1 MAIEFKKKP
10 GLVVYLTAGDPDL
23 ATTRDIALAA
33 IDNGADV
40 IELGVPFSDPLAD
53 GPVIQRA
60 SERAVAKGTRLTDV
74 LGLAKEL
81 RAARPSCGLV
91 LFSYLNPVIQM
102 GKSKATSR
110 DTITA
115 VAEGEGKYVRKIG
128 DGSGNYGHAKI
139 RVEPNLKGKGYEF
152 SNELKAGT
160 IPEKYIAAIKEG
172 IEDALKTGVL
182 AGNEIVDIKVSLQ
195 DASYHELDSNEMSFK
210 IAGSMA
216 LKDAARRAR
225 PVALEAAGGM
235 QAFCA
240 AAAEAG
246 VDGVLLTDMIVE
258 EAAEY
263 LEAMHANKLAP
274 VFLAAPTS
282 PDVRLKAIA
291 ENSQGF
297 VYAISR
303 VGITGTQSSLTGDAS
318 QVVTRLRQFTKLPI
332 AVGFGV
338 SNAEHVRAVGEFAD
352 AAVVGSAIVQL
363 IEKTAPEDAAAAVG
377 RFVAGLRA

>member
-1 MAIEFKKKP
+1 MAIEFKEKP

-81 RAARPSCGLV
+81 RAARPNAGII
-91 LFSYLNPVIQM
+91 LFSYLNPVLRL
-102 GKSKATSR
+102 G
-110 DTITA
+110 
-115 VAEGEGKYVRKIG
+115 
-128 DGSGNYGHAKI
+128 
-139 RVEPNLKGKGYEF
+139 
-152 SNELKAGT
+152 
-160 IPEKYIAAIKEG
+160 
-172 IEDALKTGVL
+172 
-182 AGNEIVDIKVSLQ
+182 
-195 DASYHELDSNEMSFK
+195 
-210 IAGSMA
+210 
-216 LKDAARRAR
+216 LKD
-225 PVALEAAGGM
+225 
-235 QAFCA
+235 FCA
-240 AAAEAG
+240 QAAEAG
-246 VDGVLLTDMIVE
+246 ADGVLLTDMIVE

-282 PDVRLKAIA
+282 PDARLKAIA
-291 ENSQGF
+291 DNSQGF

-303 VGITGTQSSLTGDAS
+303 TGITGTQSSLTEDAA
-318 QVVTRLRQFTKLPI
+318 QVVRRLRQFTKLPI
-332 AVGFGV
+332 ALGFGI
-338 SNAEHVRAVGEFAD
+338 SNAAHVKTVGEFAD

-363 IEKTAPEDAAAAVG
+363 IEKTAPEEAAATVG
-377 RFVAGLRA
+377 RFIAELRA